1 MKSSRY
7 YNYNDY
13 KLLYLIN
20 EGSEEAY
27 EILLD
32 KYDKLIY
39 KIASKIY
46 PYGDK
51 MMDLVQE
58 GRMILFKC
66 IEKYKDDGGASF
78 YSYFRIS
85 LERRFYNLVK
95 NDSYYQQTSI
105 EDSAN
110 VYSNDLTGVNIHKGY
125 RYFNNELE
133 IRMFDECLIN
143 GMSIKDFASKYNL
156 KYSKAYSIH
165 KEIISSLKRT
175 FSID

>member
-1 MKSSRY
+1 
-7 YNYNDY
+7 
-13 KLLYLIN
+13 
-20 EGSEEAY
+20 
-27 EILLD
+27 
-32 KYDKLIY
+32 
-39 KIASKIY
+39 
-46 PYGDK
+46 
-51 MMDLVQE
+51 
-58 GRMILFKC
+58 MILFKC